1 MAHWQ
6 SIWINVNIA
15 AMTGG
20 GQPYG
25 AQKAAAV
32 AVDGGKIAWLGPM
45 ADLPGR
51 PSDLAKT
58 VQDCAGHW
66 MTPGLIDCHTCLL
79 YTSPSPR
86 D

>member
-15 AMTGG
+15 AMTDG
-20 GQPYG
+20 GQSYG

-32 AVDGGKIAWLGPM
+32 AVDDGKIAWLGPM

-51 PSDLAKT
+51 PDDLAKT
-58 VQDCAGHW
+58 VQDYTGHW
-66 MTPGLIDCHTCLL
+66 MTPGLIAVS
-79 YTSPSPR
+79 YTHLTLPTKA
-86 D
+86 